1 MFPLTFYSGDLDA
14 YSVQYSKWLTH
25 RSSTVCSWLSA
36 TVAVSKCDSALLN
49 LSSEPPVTI
58 TKLLDDVHTVVG
70 EKVEFEVEV
79 SEEGASVKWWAS
91 VPRGSL
97 WCQLIRKHMSHLK
110 ICEVIACLL
119 LIPSLLYKRVK
130 CPLRQRLG
138 NKKNDCY
145 LLNDN
150 KILATTHRWDY
161 SSFKGNIFSWSN
173 KATFI
178 KLKPIRNCLTIFL
191 HDISR
196 CFPPFSRPLAYLV
209 YYTNCFTSQQGS

>member
-1 MFPLTFYSGDLDA
+1 MSEFSRAPTNCICFFCNTLNKTSFTHSTRALIAYSSVFPPSVLFHPPLMFLLTFYSGDLDA

-36 TVAVSKCDSALLN
+36 TFAVSKCDSALLN

-79 SEEGASVKWWAS
+79 SEEGASVKWWAG
-91 VPRGSL
+91 VPLGSL
-97 WCQLIRKHMSHLK
+97 WFKLIRKCMSHLN
-110 ICEVIACLL
+110 ICEVIARLL

-138 NKKNDCY
+138 N
-145 LLNDN
+145 
-150 KILATTHRWDY
+150 
-161 SSFKGNIFSWSN
+161 
-173 KATFI
+173 
-178 KLKPIRNCLTIFL
+178 
-191 HDISR
+191 
-196 CFPPFSRPLAYLV
+196 
-209 YYTNCFTSQQGS
+209 